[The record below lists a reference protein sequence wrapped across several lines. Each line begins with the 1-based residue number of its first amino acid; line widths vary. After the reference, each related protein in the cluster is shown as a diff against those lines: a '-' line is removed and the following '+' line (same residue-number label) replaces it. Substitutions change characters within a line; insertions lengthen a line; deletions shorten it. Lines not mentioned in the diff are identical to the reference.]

1 MSHCHCGVVQN
12 FAGFHPM
19 PHVFANPLMVCA
31 HVFHAWPAVFEQRP
45 GNLASISRGAIDITI
60 HGAQEHQVTAE
71 LLEDS
76 FAGYQFEAPIWASRR
91 V

>member
-1 MSHCHCGVVQN
+1 MGYGSLALTRAHESLPLRVQN

-19 PHVFANPLMVCA
+19 PHVFANPLKVCA
-31 HVFHAWPAVFEQRP
+31 HVFHAWLAVFEQRP

-60 HGAQEHQVTAE
+60 HGAQAE

-76 FAGYQFEAPIWASRR
+76 FARPI
-91 V
+91 